1 MHFLRREF
9 EPLLMFQIFACALGA
24 EARRNLSV
32 WIKHRI
38 ARSRRRT
45 ATRRFRDCRGADSV
59 LRAKSNLT
67 ESDFAL
73 KFLIKHDRS
82 RNRLPALAL
91 RRFGLAF
98 SSAFAQAPLGRK
110 SIPTEAENALSAGTI
125 PGQWA
130 TQIVSGLGAAC
141 ALFFQLFLLGRS
153 RNLHERGGGLGDLRF
168 LRFRLLG
175 FTVATHLTFR
185 HRNSPLKRLAD

>member
-1 MHFLRREF
+1 MRFLRREF

-73 KFLIKHDRS
+73 KFLIKHDR
-82 RNRLPALAL
+82 LPALAL
-91 RRFGLAF
+91 RRIGLAF

-110 SIPTEAENALSAGTI
+110 SIPTEAENALSAGTT

-130 TQIVSGLGAAC
+130 TRIVSGLGAAC